1 MLLNKLNIYNVD
13 CFPTK
18 TQNKDSN
25 ILSAQSVRYWCIV
38 RCYDNVSF
46 GVSALKNWVYG
57 NVETGMSWQLD
68 NFKEL
73 KSSSFVCMR
82 SH

>member
-25 ILSAQSVRYWCIV
+25 ILWAQRV

-68 NFKEL
+68 DFKEL
-73 KSSSFVCMR
+73 KSSSFVCMS